1 MKRLWPKL
9 STSIRPKTSV
19 SPEAAMKMIIPIA
32 RPATVSVNHV
42 DDEPTAGQ
50 ATSART
56 TTSATGTRSKR
67 RFGIASAAVGAAATG
82 AEVALVM
89 AVVGRVPSLM
99 RGERQAEQP
108 LLQRLVVGEVG
119 HRAAMDDAAV
129 FHHGDAVAERARD
142 LEVLLDKQH
151 RRLGA
156 LEVAQRGDQVE
167 DDGGRQSLARLVDE
181 QEAARLDHRARD
193 REHLLLPARELPGG
207 MEPELLQRREQ
218 AEQPVESRRVEL
230 VE

>member
-1 MKRLWPKL
+1 MNRLWPKF

-32 RPATVSVNHV
+32 RPATVKVNQV

-56 TTSATGTRSKR
+56 TTRATGTRSKR
-67 RFGIASAAVGAAATG
+67 RFGIASATGGAAA

-89 AVVGRVPSLM
+89 AVVATSLSLM
-99 RGERQAEQP
+99 RGEREAEQA
-108 LLQRLVVGEVG
+108 LLQRLVVGEFG

-129 FHHGDAVAERARD
+129 FHHRDAVAEGARD
-142 LEVLLDKQH
+142 LEVLLDEQH

-156 LEVAQRGDQVE
+156 LQVAQRGDQVE
-167 DDGGRQSLARLVDE
+167 DDGRRQ
-181 QEAARLDHRARD
+181 
-193 REHLLLPARELPGG
+193 
-207 MEPELLQRREQ
+207 
-218 AEQPVESRRVEL
+218 
-230 VE
+230 